1 MKIALTNQDTI
12 NIDIE
17 LDKSAVTHSSTN
29 YDLITLTA
37 QIAEKIKEHLVVL
50 HSVKQQEETARIEQE
65 KAAAKKRRR
74 FSNFSEDVSTT
85 AQTNNTFKQAVSL
98 TTVQKRMEQDGLL
111 MNSGLPEVVR
121 FRNSPY
127 VYTVKANEWSSPFG
141 SSGTKVTELL
151 EDIAKNIYKMN
162 DSDSQS
168 FVLKYSKHVS

>member
-12 NIDIE
+12 NIDIQ
-17 LDKSAVTHSSTN
+17 LDKNAVTHSSSN

-37 QIAEKIKEHLVVL
+37 QIAEKVKEHLVLL
-50 HSVKQQEETARIEQE
+50 HTAKQQEENTRIEQE

-85 AQTNNTFKQAVSL
+85 QSATTTFKQAVSL
-98 TTVQKRMEQDGLL
+98 ATVQKRMEQDGLL

-127 VYTVKANEWSSPFG
+127 VYTVKATEWSSPFG
-141 SSGTKVTELL
+141 STGTEVAELL
-151 EDIAKNIYKMN
+151 QDIAQNIYKMG
-162 DSDSQS
+162 DSDTQA
-168 FVLKYSKHVS
+168 FVLKYTR

>member
-12 NIDIE
+12 NIDIQ
-17 LDKSAVTHSSTN
+17 LDKNAVTHNSTN

-37 QIAEKIKEHLVVL
+37 QIAEKVKEHLVLL
-50 HSVKQQEETARIEQE
+50 HTAKQQEENSRIEQE

-85 AQTNNTFKQAVSL
+85 QAATTFKQAVSL
-98 TTVQKRMEQDGLL
+98 ATVQKRMEQDGLL

-127 VYTVKANEWSSPFG
+127 VYTVKATEWSSPFG
-141 SSGTKVTELL
+141 SSGTEVAELL
-151 EDIAKNIYKMN
+151 EDIAKNIYKMT
-162 DSDSQS
+162 DSDTQA
-168 FVLKYSKHVS
+168 FVLKYTR